1 MTKITQSVM
10 TSVTLDDGRKIN
22 LLINKEGIKVS
33 GIMKKANAKLTLSLG
48 SWKEIEEHFND
59 YEKRKLGKTNGEITM
74 KCEWEKLQRTEAIDV
89 ISRYINH
96 RNLRKW
102 NVIYLGD
109 EKYRIINCMRG
120 VNKIFDMKVKK
131 EVAQ

>member
-1 MTKITQSVM
+1 
-10 TSVTLDDGRKIN
+10 
-22 LLINKEGIKVS
+22 
-33 GIMKKANAKLTLSLG
+33 
-48 SWKEIEEHFND
+48 
-59 YEKRKLGKTNGEITM
+59 M